1 MQIIST
7 NKAFLLLF
15 IYIGLLLAVH
25 HVEEASAIRVLRSSD
40 RQEDCLQM
48 IFKSWHRSLL
58 KQEVNDQALMTGLKN
73 TDSKQQKEPANR
85 TSFDPNRA
93 SERRVR
99 KGSDPIHN
107 KS

>member
-48 IFKSWHRSLL
+48 MFKSWHRNLL
-58 KQEVNDQALMTGLKN
+58 EEVNDQALMTGLKN
-73 TDSKQQKEPANR
+73 TENKKQQEPANR